1 MNTNAWNKKA
11 CSSREEPVSQPDIS
25 RIIERGLAKYRER
38 MVGAV
43 LSAPVSQRVA
53 TPEAIRQFAQGL
65 GDLNPLW
72 CEPDYAAS
80 TQWGGLLAPPAFLNA
95 VCEGQAILGLPGLIA
110 FFVGAR
116 WEWSGAIR
124 AGDSFTVD
132 NELLPLAD
140 KTQPGQPVRVF
151 QQGVLRYRDQR
162 GEVAGSCRWDMMRT
176 QAKLGG
182 GKKKESSGEA
192 GPERPQREPYSPEQL
207 AEIYAAIQAE
217 KPRGAQERYWR
228 EVAVG
233 DEVAPVVKGPLALS
247 DMVAWAAG
255 IAWHRAALA
264 HGPKL
269 MHLLANPGLAYIDP
283 ASGAPEPIAMSHMD
297 PDGARIL
304 MGSPLPMDIGF
315 QRVAWF
321 THPLTNW
328 MGDAG
333 RLLSLEVRL
342 KGFVR
347 FGDTV
352 WLGGRV
358 ASKDHVGGQG
368 VADLTLQCTNQRGE
382 EVANGTA
389 RVALPESA
397 ARPL

>member
-1 MNTNAWNKKA
+1 M
-11 CSSREEPVSQPDIS
+11 SQ
-25 RIIERGLAKYRER
+25 IIEQGLAKYRER
-38 MVGAV
+38 MEGAV
-43 LSAPVSQRVA
+43 LKAPVCQRVA

-72 CEPDYAAS
+72 CDPDYAAS
-80 TQWGGLLAPPAFLNA
+80 TEWGGLLAPPAFLNA

-116 WEWSGAIR
+116 WEWNGVMR

-140 KTQPGQPVRVF
+140 KTKPGKPVRVF
-151 QQGVLRYRDQR
+151 QQGVLRYRNQH
-162 GEVAGSCRWDMMRT
+162 GEVAGSCRWDMMRS
-176 QAKLGG
+176 QVKLGG
-182 GKKKESSGEA
+182 GKKKEPSGQA
-192 GPERPQREPYSPEQL
+192 APTVPQREPYSPEKL
-207 AEIYAAIQAE
+207 AEVYESIRSE
-217 KPRGAQERYWR
+217 KPRGREERFWQD
-228 EVAVG
+228 VAVG
-233 DEVAPVVKGPLALS
+233 DVVAPVIKGPLSLS
-247 DMVAWAAG
+247 DMVAWSTG

-269 MHLLANPGLAYIDP
+269 MHLLENPGLAYIDP

-321 THPLTNW
+321 THPVTNW

-333 RLLSLEVRL
+333 RLLNLEVRL
-342 KGFVR
+342 SGFVR
-347 FGDTV
+347 FGDIV
-352 WLGGRV
+352 WLGGKV
-358 ASKDHVGGQG
+358 ASKERLDGRAV
-368 VADLTLQCTNQRGE
+368 VNLDLQCTNQRGE
-382 EVANGTA
+382 EVAAGTA
-389 RVALPESA
+389 QVALPESA
-397 ARPL
+397 AQPV

>member
-1 MNTNAWNKKA
+1 M
-11 CSSREEPVSQPDIS
+11 SRPDIS
-25 RIIERGLAKYRER
+25 QIIERGLAKYRER
-38 MVGAV
+38 MEGAV
-43 LSAPVSQRVA
+43 LRAPVSQRVA

-72 CEPDYAAS
+72 CDPDYAAS
-80 TQWGGLLAPPAFLNA
+80 TEWGGLLAPPAFLNA

-116 WEWSGAIR
+116 WEWNGVMR

-140 KTQPGQPVRVF
+140 KTEPGQPVRVF
-151 QQGVLRYRDQR
+151 QQGVLRYRNQR
-162 GEVAGSCRWDMMRT
+162 GEVAGSCRWDMMRS
-176 QAKLGG
+176 QVKLGG
-182 GKKKESSGEA
+182 GKKKEPSGEA
-192 GPERPQREPYSPEQL
+192 APAALQREPYSSEKL
-207 AEIYAAIQAE
+207 AEVYEAIRAE
-217 KPRGAQERYWR
+217 KPRGREERFWR
-228 EVAVG
+228 DVAVG
-233 DEVAPVVKGPLALS
+233 DEVAPVIKGPLSLS
-247 DMVAWAAG
+247 DMVAWSTG

-269 MHLLANPGLAYIDP
+269 MHLLDNPGLAYIDP

-321 THPLTNW
+321 THPVTDW

-342 KGFVR
+342 SGFVR
-347 FGDTV
+347 FGDIA
-352 WLGGRV
+352 WLGGKV
-358 ASKDHVGGQG
+358 ASKERLDGRAV
-368 VADLTLQCTNQRGE
+368 VNLDLQCTNQRGE
-382 EVANGTA
+382 EVAAGTA
-389 RVALPESA
+389 QVALPESA
-397 ARPL
+397 A

>member
-1 MNTNAWNKKA
+1 M
-11 CSSREEPVSQPDIS
+11 SQPDIS
-25 RIIERGLAKYRER
+25 QIIERGLAKYRER
-38 MVGAV
+38 LEGAV
-43 LSAPVSQRVA
+43 LPAPLSQRVA

-72 CEPDYAAS
+72 CDPAYAAA
-80 TQWGGLLAPPAFLNA
+80 TAWGGLLAPPAFLNA
-95 VCEGQAILGLPGLIA
+95 VCEGQAIVGLPGLIA

-116 WEWSGAIR
+116 WEWNGVIR
-124 AGDSFTVD
+124 AGDSFSVD

-140 KTQPGQPVRVF
+140 KTSPGQPARVF
-151 QQGVLRYRDQR
+151 QQGVLRYRNQR
-162 GEVAGSCRWDMMRT
+162 GEVAGSCRWDMMRS

-182 GKKKESSGEA
+182 GKKPQSSGQA
-192 GPERPQREPYSPEQL
+192 APAAAQRQPYRAEEL
-207 AEIYAAIQAE
+207 AEIYEAIRAE
-217 KPRGAQERYWR
+217 KPRGRQERYWQ

-233 DEVAPVVKGPLALS
+233 DEVAPVIKGPLSLS

-269 MHLLANPGLAYIDP
+269 LHLLANPGLAYIDP
-283 ASGAPEPIAMSHMD
+283 ASGAPEPIAMSHFE
-297 PDGARIL
+297 PAGARIL

-321 THPLTNW
+321 SHPVTNW

-347 FGDTV
+347 FGDICR
-352 WLGGRV
+352 LGGRV
-358 ASKDHVGGQG
+358 AAKERVGGQA
-368 VADLTLQCTNQRGE
+368 VVDLELCCSNQRGE
-382 EVANGTA
+382 EVASGAA

-397 ARPL
+397 PRPL

>member
-1 MNTNAWNKKA
+1 M
-11 CSSREEPVSQPDIS
+11 SRPDIS
-25 RIIERGLAKYRER
+25 QIIEQGLAKYRER

-43 LSAPVSQRVA
+43 LRAPVSQRVA

-72 CEPDYAAS
+72 CDPDYAAA
-80 TQWGGLLAPPAFLNA
+80 TEWGGLLAPPAFLNA

-116 WEWSGAIR
+116 WEWNGVMR

-140 KTQPGQPVRVF
+140 KTKPGQPVRVF
-151 QQGVLRYRDQR
+151 QQGVLRYRNQR
-162 GEVAGSCRWDMMRT
+162 GEVAGSCRWDMMRS
-176 QAKLGG
+176 QVKLGG
-182 GKKKESSGEA
+182 GKKEEPSGQA
-192 GPERPQREPYSPEQL
+192 APAVPQREPYSPEKL
-207 AEIYAAIQAE
+207 AEVYESIRAE
-217 KPRGAQERYWR
+217 KPRGREERFWQD
-228 EVAVG
+228 VAVG
-233 DEVAPVVKGPLALS
+233 DEVAPVIKGPLSLS
-247 DMVAWAAG
+247 DMVAWSMG

-269 MHLLANPGLAYIDP
+269 MHLLDNPGLAYIDP

-321 THPLTNW
+321 THPVTNW

-333 RLLSLEVRL
+333 RLLNLEVRL
-342 KGFVR
+342 SGFVR
-347 FGDTV
+347 FGDIA
-352 WLGGRV
+352 WLGGKV
-358 ASKDHVGGQG
+358 ASKERLDGRAV
-368 VADLTLQCTNQRGE
+368 VNLDLQCTNQRGE
-382 EVANGTA
+382 EVAAGTA
-389 RVALPESA
+389 QVALPESA
-397 ARPL
+397 AQPV